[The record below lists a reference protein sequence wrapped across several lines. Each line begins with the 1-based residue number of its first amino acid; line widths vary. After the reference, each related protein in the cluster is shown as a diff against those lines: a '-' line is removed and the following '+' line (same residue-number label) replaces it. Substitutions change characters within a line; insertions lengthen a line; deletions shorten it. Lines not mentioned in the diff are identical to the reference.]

1 MNAPMA
7 DPCDLAMSDPGGRI
21 GECGSDT
28 ADSAMPKARTKSSK
42 ECPHCRAFISPN
54 NYTKHV
60 RKCMTICLAQP
71 GIVETLSGVEGSST
85 KPAQIASSVVKPK
98 LKKGP
103 TAFICFL
110 YPKCSELKQLTPGLV
125 HKDAVAQAS
134 KLWNEMDD
142 TAKAPYVVQAQR
154 LNEELKERHR
164 ATELTGGGVPM
175 HEGATFLL
183 ATASCALD
191 RGLAKKPKISLDTSL
206 PQPTNCKL
214 TGNVGHVWN
223 LHPADQFDLQAFSSS
238 DDLALQLTPEE
249 NAARLK
255 LVATMQ
261 SAELQMTGAV
271 LLLAQYR
278 SQLACYQT
286 AGKKGPSQPQFS
298 P

>member
-1 MNAPMA
+1 
-7 DPCDLAMSDPGGRI
+7 
-21 GECGSDT
+21 
-28 ADSAMPKARTKSSK
+28 
-42 ECPHCRAFISPN
+42 
-54 NYTKHV
+54 
-60 RKCMTICLAQP
+60 
-71 GIVETLSGVEGSST
+71 
-85 KPAQIASSVVKPK
+85 
-98 LKKGP
+98 
-103 TAFICFL
+103 
-110 YPKCSELKQLTPGLV
+110 
-125 HKDAVAQAS
+125 
-134 KLWNEMDD
+134 
-142 TAKAPYVVQAQR
+142 
-154 LNEELKERHR
+154 
-164 ATELTGGGVPM
+164 M
-175 HEGATFLL
+175 HEGATFTL

-214 TGNVGHVWN
+214 TGKVGHVWN

-278 SQLACYQT
+278 SQLACQT
-286 AGKKGPSQPQFS
+286 AGKKGSSQPQFS